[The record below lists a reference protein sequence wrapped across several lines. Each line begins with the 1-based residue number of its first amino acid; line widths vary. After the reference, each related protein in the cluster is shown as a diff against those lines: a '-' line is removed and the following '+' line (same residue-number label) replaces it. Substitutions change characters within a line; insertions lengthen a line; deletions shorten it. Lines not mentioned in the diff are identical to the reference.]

1 LNCESIYNL
10 IYLPEKILVME
21 PRRIEE
27 ACIKC
32 KDRCC
37 ARCFDDGEESI
48 FNCLTTEELE
58 MLVKEKRHVTFN
70 AGETILKQNTS
81 ASHVVCIKRGL
92 AKIIAEGEGDKKLI
106 LRLVATHSILTGGGI
121 FIDEIRHFTVQAVTQ
136 VDCCFIDS
144 EKIYELV
151 SNNSQFAFELLK
163 LNNKQNIQMLNNLVG
178 ITQKYMPGRVSDL
191 LLYLRNEIFLCN
203 PFDTRLSR
211 QELADMTGMT
221 MESFIRI
228 LKEFKSSGIISV
240 DGSNIHILDEDAL
253 QLISR
258 KG

>member
-1 LNCESIYNL
+1 MNMIA
-10 IYLPEKILVME
+10 ME

-27 ACIKC
+27 ACSKC

-37 ARCFDDGEESI
+37 TKCFDEGEDSI
-48 FNCLTTEELE
+48 FNTLTNDELE
-58 MLVKEKRHVTFN
+58 LLVKEKRHVHFN

-106 LRLVATHSILTGGGI
+106 LRLVATHSIITGGGI
-121 FIDEIRHFTVQAVTQ
+121 FMDEIRHFTVQAVSE
-136 VDCCFIDS
+136 VECCFIDS
-144 EKIYELV
+144 DKIYELV
-151 SNNSQFAFELLK
+151 SNNSKFAFELLK
-163 LNNKQNIQMLNNLVG
+163 MNNRQNIQMLNNLVG
-178 ITQKYMPGRVSDL
+178 ITQKYMPGRVADL
-191 LLYLRNEIFLCN
+191 LLYLKNEIFLCN

-228 LKEFKSSGIISV
+228 LKEFKTSGIISV
-240 DGSNIHILDEDAL
+240 DGSQIHILDEDAL
-253 QLISR
+253 SLISR

>member
-1 LNCESIYNL
+1 MI
-10 IYLPEKILVME
+10 ME

-27 ACIKC
+27 ACVKC

-37 ARCFDDGEESI
+37 SRCFDDGEESI
-48 FNCLTTEELE
+48 FNCLTTGELE
-58 MLVKEKRHVTFN
+58 LLVKEKRHVHFN

-121 FIDEIRHFTVQAVTQ
+121 FIEEIRHFTVQAVTE
-136 VDCCFIDS
+136 VECCFIDS

-151 SNNSQFAFELLK
+151 SSNSQFAFELLK

-178 ITQKYMPGRVSDL
+178 ITQKYMPGRVADL
-191 LLYLRNEIFLCN
+191 LLYLKNEIFLCN

-228 LKEFKSSGIISV
+228 LKELKTSGIISV
-240 DGSNIHILDEDAL
+240 DGSQIHILDEDAL
-253 QLISR
+253 SLISR

>member
-1 LNCESIYNL
+1 MI
-10 IYLPEKILVME
+10 ME

-27 ACIKC
+27 ACVKC

-37 ARCFDDGEESI
+37 SRCFDDGEESI

-58 MLVKEKRHVTFN
+58 MLVKEKRHVHFN

-121 FIDEIRHFTVQAVTQ
+121 FIEEIRHFTVQAVTE
-136 VDCCFIDS
+136 VECCFIDS

-151 SNNSQFAFELLK
+151 SKNSQFAFELLK

-178 ITQKYMPGRVSDL
+178 ITQKYMPGRVADL
-191 LLYLRNEIFLCN
+191 LLYLKNEIFLCN

-228 LKEFKSSGIISV
+228 LKELKTSGIISV
-240 DGSNIHILDEDAL
+240 DGSQIHILDEDAL
-253 QLISR
+253 SLISR

>member
-1 LNCESIYNL
+1 
-10 IYLPEKILVME
+10 ME
-21 PRRIEE
+21 PRRIEGTCE
-27 ACIKC
+27 KC

-37 ARCFDDGEESI
+37 TKCFDDGDESI
-48 FNCLTTEELE
+48 FDCLTTEELE
-58 MLVKEKRHVTFN
+58 WLVKEKRHIHFN

-81 ASHVVCIKRGL
+81 ASHIVCIKRGL

-121 FIDEIRHFTVQAVTQ
+121 FIDEIRHFTVQAVTE
-136 VDCCFIDS
+136 VECCFIDS

-151 SNNSQFAFELLK
+151 SKNNQFAFELLK
-163 LNNKQNIQMLNNLVG
+163 LNNQQNITMLNNLVG
-178 ITQKYMPGRVSDL
+178 ITQKYMPGRVADL
-191 LLYLRNEIFLCN
+191 LLYLKNELFLIN
-203 PFDTRLSR
+203 PFNTRLTR

-228 LKEFKSSGIISV
+228 LKEFKSSGIIIV
-240 DGSNIHILDEDAL
+240 DGSNIEIVDEEAL
-253 QLISR
+253 LLISK

>member
-1 LNCESIYNL
+1 
-10 IYLPEKILVME
+10 ME

-27 ACIKC
+27 VCVKC

-37 ARCFDDGEESI
+37 TRCFEDGEDSI
-48 FNCLTTEELE
+48 FDCLTLEEQEL
-58 MLVKEKRHVTFN
+58 LVKEKRHVHFK

-121 FIDEIRHFTVQAVTQ
+121 FIDEIRHFTVQAVTE

-144 EKIYELV
+144 DKIFELV
-151 SNNSQFAFELLK
+151 SKNSRFAFELLK
-163 LNNKQNIQMLNNLVG
+163 LNNRQNIQILNNLVG
-178 ITQKYMPGRVSDL
+178 ITQKYMPGRVADL
-191 LLYLRNEIFLCN
+191 LLYLKNEIFLCN
-203 PFDTRLSR
+203 PFDTRMSR

-228 LKEFKSSGIISV
+228 LKEFKSSGVITV
-240 DGSNIHILDEDAL
+240 DGTNIHVVDEDAL
-253 QLISR
+253 TLISR

>member
-1 LNCESIYNL
+1 MIA
-10 IYLPEKILVME
+10 ME

-27 ACIKC
+27 ACSKC

-37 ARCFDDGEESI
+37 TKCFDEGEDSI
-48 FNCLTTEELE
+48 FNTLTQDELE
-58 MLVKEKRHVTFN
+58 LLVKEKRHVHFN

-92 AKIIAEGEGDKKLI
+92 AKIIAEGDGDKKLI
-106 LRLVATHSILTGGGI
+106 LRLVATHSIITGGGI
-121 FIDEIRHFTVQAVTQ
+121 FMDEIRHFTVQAVTE
-136 VDCCFIDS
+136 VECCFIDS
-144 EKIYELV
+144 DKIYELV
-151 SNNSQFAFELLK
+151 SNNSRFAFELLK
-163 LNNKQNIQMLNNLVG
+163 MNNRQNIQMLNNLVG
-178 ITQKYMPGRVSDL
+178 ITQKYMPGRVADL
-191 LLYLRNEIFLCN
+191 LLYLKNEIFLCN

-228 LKEFKSSGIISV
+228 LKEFKTSGIISV
-240 DGSNIHILDEDAL
+240 DGSQIQILDEDAL
-253 QLISR
+253 SLISR

>member
-1 LNCESIYNL
+1 
-10 IYLPEKILVME
+10 ME

-27 ACIKC
+27 ACSKC

-37 ARCFDDGEESI
+37 TRCFDEGEDSI
-48 FNCLTTEELE
+48 FNSLTNEELE
-58 MLVKEKRHVTFN
+58 LLVKEKRHVHFN

-121 FIDEIRHFTVQAVTQ
+121 FMDEVRHFTVQAVTE

-144 EKIYELV
+144 DKIYELV
-151 SNNSQFAFELLK
+151 SNNSRFAFELLK
-163 LNNKQNIQMLNNLVG
+163 LNNRQNIQMLNNLVG
-178 ITQKYMPGRVSDL
+178 ITQKYMPGRVADL
-191 LLYLRNEIFLCN
+191 LLYLKNEIFLCN
-203 PFDTRLSR
+203 PFNTRLSR

-228 LKEFKSSGIISV
+228 LKELKSSGIISV
-240 DGSNIHILDEDAL
+240 DGSQIHILDEDAL
-253 QLISR
+253 SVISR

>member
-1 LNCESIYNL
+1 
-10 IYLPEKILVME
+10 MD
-21 PRRIEE
+21 E
-27 ACIKC
+27 ACMKC

-37 ARCFDDGEESI
+37 ARCFDDGEDNI
-48 FNCLTTEELE
+48 FNCLTTDELE
-58 MLVKEKRHVTFN
+58 MLVKEKRHVVFN

-106 LRLVATHSILTGGGI
+106 LRLVANHAILTGGGI
-121 FIDEIRHFTVQAVTQ
+121 FIDEVRHFTVQAVTQ
-136 VDCCFIDS
+136 VECCFIDS

-151 SNNSQFAFELLK
+151 SNNSRFAFELLK
-163 LNNKQNIQMLNNLVG
+163 LNNQQNIQMLNNLVG

-191 LLYLRNEIFLCN
+191 LLYLKNEIFLSN
-203 PFDTRLSR
+203 PFDTKLSR
-211 QELADMTGMT
+211 QELADMSGMT

-240 DGSNIHILDEDAL
+240 DGSSIQVLDEDAL

>member
-1 LNCESIYNL
+1 
-10 IYLPEKILVME
+10 ME

-27 ACIKC
+27 ACLKC

-37 ARCFDDGEESI
+37 ARCFDDGEDNI
-48 FNCLTTEELE
+48 FNCLTVDELE
-58 MLVKEKRHVTFN
+58 LLVKEKRHVTFN

-92 AKIIAEGEGDKKLI
+92 AKIIAEGDGDKKLI

-151 SNNSQFAFELLK
+151 QNNSRFAFELLK
-163 LNNKQNIQMLNNLVG
+163 LNNQQNIQMLNNLVG

-191 LLYLRNEIFLCN
+191 LLYLKNEIFLCN

-211 QELADMTGMT
+211 QELADMTGVT

-240 DGSNIHILDEDAL
+240 DGTNIHILDEEAL

>member
-1 LNCESIYNL
+1 
-10 IYLPEKILVME
+10 M
-21 PRRIEE
+21 
-27 ACIKC
+27 KC
-32 KDRCC
+32 KDYCC
-37 ARCFDDGEESI
+37 NRCFDDGDDSI
-48 FNCLTTEELE
+48 FDCLTADELE
-58 MLVKEKRHVTFN
+58 LLVKEKRHVHFN

-121 FIDEIRHFTVQAVTQ
+121 FIDEVRHFTVQAVTE
-136 VDCCFIDS
+136 VECCFIDS
-144 EKIYELV
+144 DKIFELV
-151 SNNSQFAFELLK
+151 SKNSRFAFELLK
-163 LNNKQNIQMLNNLVG
+163 LNNRQNIQMLNNLVG

-191 LLYLRNEIFLCN
+191 LLYLKNEIFLCN

-228 LKEFKSSGIISV
+228 LKEFKSSGIIAV
-240 DGSNIHILDEDAL
+240 DGGNIHILDEEAL
-253 QLISR
+253 TLISK

>member
-1 LNCESIYNL
+1 
-10 IYLPEKILVME
+10 ME
-21 PRRIEE
+21 PRRLEE

-37 ARCFDDGEESI
+37 ARCFDDGDENI
-48 FNCLTTEELE
+48 FSCLTTDELE
-58 MLVKEKRHVTFN
+58 MLVKEKRHVVFN

-92 AKIIAEGEGDKKLI
+92 AKIIAEGESDKKLI
-106 LRLVATHSILTGGGI
+106 LRLVANHAILTGGGI

-136 VDCCFIDS
+136 VECCFIDS

-151 SNNSQFAFELLK
+151 SNNSRFAFELLK
-163 LNNKQNIQMLNNLVG
+163 LNNQQNIQMLNNLVG

-191 LLYLRNEIFLCN
+191 LLYLKNEIFLSN

-228 LKEFKSSGIISV
+228 LKEFKSSGIIAV
-240 DGSNIHILDEDAL
+240 DGANIHVLDEEAL
-253 QLISR
+253 QMISR

>member
-1 LNCESIYNL
+1 MI
-10 IYLPEKILVME
+10 ME

-27 ACIKC
+27 ACVKC

-37 ARCFDDGEESI
+37 SRCFDDGEESI

-58 MLVKEKRHVTFN
+58 LLVKEKRHVHFN

-121 FIDEIRHFTVQAVTQ
+121 FIEEIRHFTVQAVTE
-136 VDCCFIDS
+136 VECCFIDS

-151 SNNSQFAFELLK
+151 SKNSQFAFELLK

-178 ITQKYMPGRVSDL
+178 ITQKYMPGRVADL
-191 LLYLRNEIFLCN
+191 LLYLKNEIFLCN

-228 LKEFKSSGIISV
+228 LKELKTSGIISV
-240 DGSNIHILDEDAL
+240 DGSQIHILDEDAL
-253 QLISR
+253 SLISR

>member
-1 LNCESIYNL
+1 MNMI
-10 IYLPEKILVME
+10 VME

-27 ACIKC
+27 ACSKC

-37 ARCFDDGEESI
+37 TKCFDEGEDSI
-48 FNCLTTEELE
+48 FNTLTNEELE
-58 MLVKEKRHVTFN
+58 LLVKEKRHVHFN

-106 LRLVATHSILTGGGI
+106 LRLVATHSVITGGGI
-121 FIDEIRHFTVQAVTQ
+121 FMDEIRHFTVQAVTE
-136 VDCCFIDS
+136 VECCFIDS
-144 EKIYELV
+144 DKIYELV
-151 SNNSQFAFELLK
+151 STNSKFAFELLK
-163 LNNKQNIQMLNNLVG
+163 MNNRQNIQMLNNLVG
-178 ITQKYMPGRVSDL
+178 ITQKYMPGRVADL
-191 LLYLRNEIFLCN
+191 LLYLKNEIFLCN

-228 LKEFKSSGIISV
+228 LKEFKTSGIISV
-240 DGSNIHILDEDAL
+240 DGSQIHILEEDAL
-253 QLISR
+253 TLISR